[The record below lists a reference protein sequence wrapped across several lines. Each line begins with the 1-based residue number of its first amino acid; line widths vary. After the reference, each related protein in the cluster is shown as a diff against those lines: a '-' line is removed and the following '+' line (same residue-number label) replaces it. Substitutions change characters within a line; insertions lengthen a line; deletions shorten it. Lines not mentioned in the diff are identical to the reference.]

1 MGSPTTIQPLSLF
14 PYHYSPLVPVQPLA
28 YTPSPVQSFTDY
40 KMLPRR
46 HQSSR
51 ADGSW
56 SMNLFLGTMVFVMIM
71 MFTGQM
77 LYERELRR
85 RLACSTCKKP
95 DCKGCQA
102 TTKAAANKF
111 NLAANEMPV

>member
-85 RLACSTCKKP
+85 RLAHSRDGTGAP
-95 DCKGCQA
+95 TDAPAGDDA
-102 TTKAAANKF
+102 PTTLPNGTDD
-111 NLAANEMPV
+111 